1 MAHALIRSR
10 GLDSREQFCITF
22 PSLRF
27 RFDKSKAETII
38 SVISSASI
46 GPERKREREVTIPMR
61 CGLALSLSRTRDILA
76 PRRRRYR
83 CYRDTSTPIYILLR
97 INILRVCR
105 ELDRIPLFRNFTSSL
120 RFLIFVYQKFKLRSI
135 PFIHKETIRRRTYYK
150 ETRTCRK
157 RRRRI
162 LRTKNPVFVRLYN
175 FVERNV
181 IGDVIRKNS
190 CNEIS
195 RPSRNS
201 DNPFV
206 GGDIVPLVDGRKS

>member
-1 MAHALIRSR
+1 
-10 GLDSREQFCITF
+10 
-22 PSLRF
+22 
-27 RFDKSKAETII
+27 
-38 SVISSASI
+38 
-46 GPERKREREVTIPMR
+46 MR

-105 ELDRIPLFRNFTSSL
+105 ELDRIYRNFTSSL
-120 RFLIFVYQKFKLRSI
+120 HFLIFVYQKFKFRSI
-135 PFIHKETIRRRTYYK
+135 PFIHKETIRRRT
-150 ETRTCRK
+150 RTCRK

-162 LRTKNPVFVRLYN
+162 QRTKNPVFVRLYN
-175 FVERNV
+175 FIERNV

>member
-1 MAHALIRSR
+1 
-10 GLDSREQFCITF
+10 
-22 PSLRF
+22 
-27 RFDKSKAETII
+27 
-38 SVISSASI
+38 
-46 GPERKREREVTIPMR
+46 MR
-61 CGLALSLSRTRDILA
+61 CGLALSLSRTRDILV

-105 ELDRIPLFRNFTSSL
+105 ELDRIYRNFTSSL
-120 RFLIFVYQKFKLRSI
+120 HFLIRVSKIQTRSI
-135 PFIHKETIRRRTYYK
+135 PFIHKETIRRRT
-150 ETRTCRK
+150 RTCRK

-162 LRTKNPVFVRLYN
+162 QRTKNPVFVRLYN
-175 FVERNV
+175 FIERNV